1 MMYITGML
9 RINVYVPDELNKRLA
24 LTAKSGRKPK
34 AEVIR
39 QALEAGLKVIHPKS
53 TTAQALLDLAKMA
66 EKIPSRPGNPNDV
79 SINHD
84 YYAWGGEKRKK

>member
-1 MMYITGML
+1 MQ
-9 RINVYVPDELNKRLA
+9 RISVFIPDETRRTINI
-24 LTAKSGRKPK
+24 TAKAANKTE

-39 QALEAGLKVIHPKS
+39 NALGKGLAAIQPKS
-53 TTAQALLDLAKMA
+53 NAQALLDFADMAK
-66 EKIPSRPGNPNDV
+66 KIPSKPGSPNDV